1 MFPSEDKKIYSKT
14 LLKSNFS
21 FLNPWSMNCFKFF
34 GKMKT
39 VPMYRFAVWQQ
50 TIKFRLKKFDLLY
63 QKFIAK
69 FSELGLDSKNQSDV
83 SKNCLKVK

>member
-1 MFPSEDKKIYSKT
+1 
-14 LLKSNFS
+14 
-21 FLNPWSMNCFKFF
+21 
-34 GKMKT
+34 
-39 VPMYRFAVWQQ
+39 MYRFAVWQQ

-69 FSELGLDSKNQSDV
+69 FIELGLNSKNQSDV

>member
-1 MFPSEDKKIYSKT
+1 
-14 LLKSNFS
+14 
-21 FLNPWSMNCFKFF
+21 
-34 GKMKT
+34 
-39 VPMYRFAVWQQ
+39 MYRFAVWQQ

-69 FSELGLDSKNQSDV
+69 FSGLGLDSKNQSDV